1 MSEQRFDR
9 IENSLEVL
17 TAKVD
22 KMAELMNAIIRMEEK
37 QLAIQHRLDNIDTR
51 INLHGTEIDHHSVQI
66 AKARG
71 MASGFVALAAIFGG
85 LSSYL
90 MGKVQ

>member
-9 IENSLEVL
+9 IENSLEAL

-51 INLHGTEIDHHSVQI
+51 INLHGTEIE
-66 AKARG
+66 K
-71 MASGFVALAAIFGG
+71 L
-85 LSSYL
+85 
-90 MGKVQ
+90 

>member
-9 IENSLEVL
+9 VEHSLESL

-22 KMAELMNAIIRMEEK
+22 KMAELMSAIIRMEEK
-37 QLAIQHRLDNIDTR
+37 QLAVQHRLDNIDTR
-51 INLHGTEIDHHSVQI
+51 INLHGAEIDHHSVQI
-66 AKARG
+66 AKGRG
-71 MASGFVALAAIFGG
+71 MASGIIALAVVLGG

-90 MGKVQ
+90 MGKIQ